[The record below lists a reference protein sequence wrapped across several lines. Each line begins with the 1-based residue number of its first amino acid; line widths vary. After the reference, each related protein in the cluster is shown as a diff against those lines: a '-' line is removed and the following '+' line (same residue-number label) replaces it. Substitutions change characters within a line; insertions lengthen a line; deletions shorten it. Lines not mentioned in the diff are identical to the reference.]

1 MDYCLILDIY
11 YNFNFSTSILNPAV
25 STFDIRGIDDSGNS
39 AIKLIAMGTNFAC
52 MPLIIAISQNFRIK
66 ALKIYSI
73 TWFVVSLFAGFSSPG
88 KAFLILPFFYYL
100 IMFFTKKFL
109 EERQ

>member
-1 MDYCLILDIY
+1 
-11 YNFNFSTSILNPAV
+11 
-25 STFDIRGIDDSGNS
+25 
-39 AIKLIAMGTNFAC
+39 MGTNFAC
-52 MPLIIAISQNFRIK
+52 MPLIAISQNFKIK

-100 IMFFTKKFL
+100 DYVFTKSFGGTTLKIKSILNLNTFSISK
-109 EERQ
+109 RQTKVLILVMIIFFNYFYFYTFFNKNPSW